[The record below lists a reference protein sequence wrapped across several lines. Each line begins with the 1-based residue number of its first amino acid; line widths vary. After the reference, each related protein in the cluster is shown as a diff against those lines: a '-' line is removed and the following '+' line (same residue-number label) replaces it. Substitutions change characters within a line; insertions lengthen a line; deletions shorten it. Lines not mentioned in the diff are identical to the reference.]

1 MGPARYLLALAGLAL
16 AVPLAGQEVDPALEE
31 LEVLARGW
39 SEDGRL
45 SEYPSPLAARV
56 DAARAL
62 ADELG
67 TLAAVQGQVPSC
79 V

>member
-45 SEYPSPLAARV
+45 SEVPVAARG
-56 DAARAL
+56 AARRGA
-62 ADELG
+62 G
-67 TLAAVQGQVPSC
+67 VGG
-79 V
+79 